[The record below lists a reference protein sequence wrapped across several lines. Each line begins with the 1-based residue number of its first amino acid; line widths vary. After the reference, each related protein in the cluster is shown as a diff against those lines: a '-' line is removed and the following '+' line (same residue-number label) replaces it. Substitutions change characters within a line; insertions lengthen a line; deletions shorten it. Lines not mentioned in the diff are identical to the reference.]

1 MTCGTRSTAAAA
13 APYTA
18 IRTSMPQPFRT
29 VRRSIRL
36 AFSRHNR
43 VVADVGEFLAAEVP
57 HGLDELLRD
66 AAQPEATH

>member
-1 MTCGTRSTAAAA
+1 
-13 APYTA
+13 
-18 IRTSMPQPFRT
+18 MPQPFRT